1 MKRVVLSVGFVVA
14 FSAVALAQTPA
25 APAAA
30 PAAPAADVKATI
42 VTGKNATVTQAA
54 LWSEGGKPMIARGAE
69 AMKTAP
75 KDATIANLRVYPL
88 MGFTFREVTFPKGAK
103 FLTPMGPMDTVLY
116 VVKGRIKVKLG
127 GVEGEVGPGDT
138 LRKISGQISSYEIL
152 EEAVVLETDA
162 DPAARK

>member
-1 MKRVVLSVGFVVA
+1 MKRTLIALGILLISGVA
-14 FSAVALAQTPA
+14 TAQAQTPA
-25 APAAA
+25 AAPTVA
-30 PAAPAADVKATI
+30 PAKAAIVSNKTATPA
-42 VTGKNATVTQAA
+42 QAA
-54 LWSEGGKPMIARGAE
+54 LWTEDGKPMIARGPE

-75 KDATIANLRVYPL
+75 KNAIIANIKVFPL
-88 MGFTFREVTFPKGAK
+88 LGFTFREVTFPKGAK

-116 VVKGRIKVKLG
+116 VVKGRIKVNLG
-127 GVEGEVGPGDT
+127 GVEGEVGPGDA